1 MQDIWLGLLH
11 ISLKIFKCAVDS
23 KQIND
28 KNIIRNLGIQT
39 DTEGVIKHVKAFLPY
54 YAYISNAKTLLSFW
68 WSRKGQKTF

>member
-39 DTEGVIKHVKAFLPY
+39 DTEGVIKHV
-54 YAYISNAKTLLSFW
+54 
-68 WSRKGQKTF
+68 